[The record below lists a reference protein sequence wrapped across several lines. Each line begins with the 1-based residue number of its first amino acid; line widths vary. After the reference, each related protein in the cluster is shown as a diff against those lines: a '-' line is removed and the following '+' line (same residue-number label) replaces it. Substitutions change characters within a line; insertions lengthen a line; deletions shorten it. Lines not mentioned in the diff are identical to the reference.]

1 MADFGRR
8 GYVPPAVS
16 ADDEPTPAEA
26 SLRRP
31 RAIPFTAAATMAF
44 AFFGVQRAE
53 AQLTLSR
60 VALLPPPHDLP
71 GAVVHATWRTAQDHR
86 RLSAAVDVGT
96 LLVSVLLFIAGS
108 RVLFRPRGGGWL
120 WRQAL
125 LASALVGALTLAA
138 DHALRAGRIAA
149 LRAVLVR
156 TTPRI
161 ELPTG
166 LGVDE
171 VGRMTFGISIAASW
185 VTVALLCG
193 ALYYASRPRARAYLD
208 A

>member
-1 MADFGRR
+1 M
-8 GYVPPAVS
+8 S
-16 ADDEPTPAEA
+16 ADDEHTPTDA
-26 SLRRP
+26 SLQRP

-53 AQLTLSR
+53 AQLTLAR
-60 VALLPPPHDLP
+60 VARLPPPRDLP

-86 RLSAAVDVGT
+86 RLTSAVDVST

-125 LASALVGALTLAA
+125 LGSVVVGAATVAV

-149 LRAVLVR
+149 LRALL
-156 TTPRI
+156 TNPATRI
-161 ELPTG
+161 PLPTG
-166 LGVDE
+166 LHADE
-171 VGRMTFGISIAASW
+171 VGRMTFGISLGASW
-185 VTVALLCG
+185 VTLALLCA
-193 ALYYASRPRARAYLD
+193 ALYYVSRERARAYLD

>member
-8 GYVPPAVS
+8 GYVPPTVS
-16 ADDEPTPAEA
+16 ADDEPTPADA
-26 SLRRP
+26 SLQRP

-60 VALLPPPHDLP
+60 VAQLPPPHDLP

-86 RLSAAVDVGT
+86 RLSSAADVST

-125 LASALVGALTLAA
+125 LASALVGALTVAV

-185 VTVALLCG
+185 VTLALLCA
-193 ALYYASRPRARAYLD
+193 ALYYASRPRVRAYLD